1 MDNTIIPYQDDSD
14 ESYDSSTDS
23 STDNDEYSHLLS
35 NNIGIHYNNH
45 ENQNNFVNMEK
56 PDKYIEKR
64 NKYFTPEISK
74 YRILVDSKNIDH
86 NINHSTSNYI
96 IYFEGLNQT
105 NNTSGYG
112 IFNNVIGF
120 KLIKAIIPNSAYN
133 VNTNNNH
140 IIIQMTD
147 ETTNDIN
154 IYLTPGKYT
163 FTELKTHLLDILNNS
178 PYSLNFNIDS
188 NESILKY
195 TITNN
200 TSFRIKWNDSNGYSY
215 RLFGFLNINSEFT
228 NSLHSNNV
236 VQQSTHFVD
245 LVIPEIPYITCKKNN
260 YNKNIIERIPLDNSL
275 GSIIHYSN
283 DINLDNYFFP
293 INIDKI
299 NIQLYEDTT
308 EFLYECQNSDNS
320 FEFEITILNKNN

>member
-56 PDKYIEKR
+56 SDKYIEKR

-147 ETTNDIN
+147 ETTNNIN

-178 PYSLNFNIDS
+178 PHSLNFNIDS

-200 TSFRIKWNDSNGYSY
+200 TPFRIKWNDSNGYSY

-228 NSLHSNNV
+228 NSLQSNNV

-283 DINLDNYFFP
+283 DYNLDNYFFP